1 MSIKTTNVGAAV
13 VTTSGS
19 KTCHHFCKYFRC
31 KYGDKCTFVH
41 PQRIKD
47 LLAEDIIKPRPGG
60 EQKTRYLSQ
69 LRWRQELSVRRPQRR
84 VRKKQNLGI
93 KDTWLSTN
101 ATQNSQIHLNTEN
114 NNTIGAG
121 DTTCRF
127 ITLNINM
134 CDVFKDRSC
143 CVWVLCINDTWY
155 SSEIKRLYEIVI
167 YAWSLVLKE

>member
-60 EQKTRYLSQ
+60 EQKRGICHNFAEDKNCRYGDRKDVS
-69 LRWRQELSVRRPQRR
+69 E
-84 VRKKQNLGI
+84 KKQNLGI